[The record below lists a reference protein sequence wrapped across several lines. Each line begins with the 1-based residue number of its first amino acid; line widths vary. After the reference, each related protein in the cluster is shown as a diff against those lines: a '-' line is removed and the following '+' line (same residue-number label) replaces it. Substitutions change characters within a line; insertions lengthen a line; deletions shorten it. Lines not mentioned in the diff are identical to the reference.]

1 MLAVRSTFIDAVDVF
16 FSPTFVHDDQL
27 LWWPWVQVIF
37 ATTWAPV
44 QVTIPN
50 EKLSSCQL
58 CNIPKSF
65 QMRLKSLTFVVWGY
79 LAILWTMN
87 IQVFGTSTMAAKS
100 SLCWPVETLHLCSPH
115 RLPHLPHHHLH
126 RCWGQADLR
135 FHHLAAES
143 RSSLDCA
150 SSVWKQGKQ
159 GVWNRPHQSPDVL

>member
-1 MLAVRSTFIDAVDVF
+1 MALSAGHFRYNLSSCASDN
-16 FSPTFVHDDQL
+16 
-27 LWWPWVQVIF
+27 PWRKYWDNWDPIV
-37 ATTWAPV
+37 
-44 QVTIPN
+44 PN

-115 RLPHLPHHHLH
+115 PLPHHHLH